1 MHARGHGA
9 SAVTPRI
16 FQRASESQLCM
27 QVFFAFTV
35 SAHNSMPWLTKGRP
49 HPGRPDPLI
58 LDAPL
63 WHHWP
68 EMLIWLPFQGSIIYL
83 LSAWAASGFPS

>member
-1 MHARGHGA
+1 MFLH
-9 SAVTPRI
+9 
-16 FQRASESQLCM
+16 LWM

-68 EMLIWLPFQGSIIYL
+68 EMLIWLPFQASIIYL
-83 LSAWAASGFPS
+83 LSAWAASKFPF

>member
-1 MHARGHGA
+1 M
-9 SAVTPRI
+9 
-16 FQRASESQLCM
+16 
-27 QVFFAFTV
+27 FFAFTV
-35 SAHNSMPWLTKGRP
+35 SAHNAMPWLRKGKP

-68 EMLIWLPFQGSIIYL
+68 EMLIWLPFQASIIYL
-83 LSAWAASGFPS
+83 LFAWAASRSLS

>member
-1 MHARGHGA
+1 M
-9 SAVTPRI
+9 
-16 FQRASESQLCM
+16 
-27 QVFFAFTV
+27 FFAFTV

-68 EMLIWLPFQGSIIYL
+68 EMLIWLPFQASIIYL
-83 LSAWAASGFPS
+83 LSAWAASGSLSWEQELRVYALCDSELQMRDS